1 MAKRR
6 GKAKRKSPRRYK
18 RAFNVK
24 NAALSYLTLNAATQ
38 TAFNASPTQFF
49 LGGFLG
55 SNYFGSAS
63 GGASD
68 IVTLQELLQGQ
79 TIGYTGKA
87 HQDMMYNIRNNVK
100 NNLGSGVIQIVGL
113 QVASKLITKLKISSS
128 FNRTVRSLGMGDLV
142 KM

>member
-1 MAKRR
+1 MARKRR
-6 GKAKRKSPRRYK
+6 GKKRSRPKYK

-68 IVTLQELLQGQ
+68 VVTLQELLQGQ

-87 HQDMMYNIRNNVK
+87 HQDLMYNIRNNLK
-100 NNLGSGVIQIVGL
+100 NNAATGLMTLIGL
-113 QVASKLITKLKISSS
+113 QVANKMITKLRISSS

>member
-1 MAKRR
+1 MARR
-6 GKAKRKSPRRYK
+6 RRTKAKRTTRYK

-38 TAFNASPTQFF
+38 TAFGTNPQQFF

-63 GGASD
+63 GGSSSA
-68 IVTLQELLQGQ
+68 VTLQELLKGVTLGSQGQ
-79 TIGYTGKA
+79 AVRPVTEDI
-87 HQDMMYNIRNNVK
+87 QNNIK
-100 NNLGSGVIQIVGL
+100 NNLGSGIMMILGL
-113 QVASKLITKLKISSS
+113 QVANKLVTKLGVSRS
-128 FNRTVRSLGMGDLV
+128 FNKAVRSVGMGDLV